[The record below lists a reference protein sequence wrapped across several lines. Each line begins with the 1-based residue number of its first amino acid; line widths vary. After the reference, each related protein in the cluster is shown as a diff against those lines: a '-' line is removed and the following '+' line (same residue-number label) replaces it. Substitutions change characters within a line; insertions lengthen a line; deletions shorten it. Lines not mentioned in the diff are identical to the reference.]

1 MVFMK
6 KLFIFIL
13 IMLTLVGG
21 ASLYIVRQYN
31 KMVLLKKD
39 VEQQQAQVEVQIQR
53 RYDLIPNLVNSVK
66 GYLKQEQT
74 VFKDIADARTHYAQ
88 APAGS
93 AEKIEAANQMESAL
107 SRLLVI
113 VENYPE
119 LKSDETVK
127 SLMYELSGTEN
138 RIAVERRRYNETATE
153 YNKYI
158 SLFPN
163 NIIAKIFHF
172 NSVPLFTTPEEAKNA
187 PKVDLNVNE

>member
-1 MVFMK
+1 MK
-6 KLFIFIL
+6 KFLTVVIPLL
-13 IMLTLVGG
+13 IVVGIG
-21 ASLYIVRQYN
+21 VIYIVGQYN

-39 VEQQQAQVEVQIQR
+39 VQQQQAQVEVQMQR
-53 RYDLIPNLVNSVK
+53 RYDLIPNLVSSVK

-74 VFKDIADARTHYAQ
+74 VFKDIAEARTHYAE
-88 APAGS
+88 ASAGS
-93 AEKIEAANQMESAL
+93 PEKVEASNEMESAI

-119 LKSDETVK
+119 LKSDETVQ

-158 SLFPN
+158 SVFPN
-163 NIIAKIFHF
+163 NLIARTFHF
-172 NSVPLFTTPEEAKNA
+172 NEAPLFEAPTETKSA
-187 PKVDLNVNE
+187 PKVDLNVND